1 MDVGIASTITHSH
14 SHSHAP
20 RHPHAEPAS
29 PPPSARSLPISTTT
43 ETKLEKKE
51 EEADEMETTEEIDPK
66 KLNLPTRLDRLIAFL
81 DSYFGQVELIIP
93 SPGESTIIEVE
104 VPTTILPLPVEIEG
118 TVGEGTKLGGGTT
131 VEGGGEVVV
140 KFERK
145 EVMKVPIIRVRLDEN
160 FADVTVEDLVR
171 PLLPPY

>member
-1 MDVGIASTITHSH
+1 M
-14 SHSHAP
+14 
-20 RHPHAEPAS
+20 
-29 PPPSARSLPISTTT
+29 
-43 ETKLEKKE
+43 
-51 EEADEMETTEEIDPK
+51 EMTEEVDPK

-104 VPTTILPLPVEIEG
+104 VPTTVLPIPVEVEG

-131 VEGGGEVVV
+131 ESGEMVV
-140 KFERK
+140 KIERK

-160 FADVTVEDLVR
+160 FADVTVEDLVC
-171 PLLPPY
+171 LFDSVIVIVGADDG